1 MNIVAM
7 YCTNDYSSLKIG
19 ENSRYEGIGVRFK
32 FMARLRSQG
41 IGTYVYK
48 KSINYE

>member
-1 MNIVAM
+1 MKIVAM
-7 YCTNDYSSLKIG
+7 YCTNDLKIG
-19 ENSRYEGIGVRFK
+19 ENSRYEGIGARFK